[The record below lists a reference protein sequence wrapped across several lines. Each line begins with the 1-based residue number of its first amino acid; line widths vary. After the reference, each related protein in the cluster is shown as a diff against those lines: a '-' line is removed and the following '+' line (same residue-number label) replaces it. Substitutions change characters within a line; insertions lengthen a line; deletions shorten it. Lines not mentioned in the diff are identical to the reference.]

1 MVTRATISYFII
13 ILFSVSTSY
22 SDTSNPLRIT
32 IYPSRIDELGIGSN
46 KVIITKNQIAQS
58 TAKNL
63 PELLSQQTG
72 IQNISYMV
80 ELTILKL
87 PLVLEVLGSKLQWI
101 PLYS

>member
-1 MVTRATISYFII
+1 MITRAFISSFIF

-32 IYPSRIDELGIGSN
+32 IYPSRIVDLGIGSN
-46 KVIITKNQIAQS
+46 KVIITKKQIEQS

-72 IQNISYMV
+72 IQNISLYGGVDDTKAAIGM
-80 ELTILKL
+80 ED
-87 PLVLEVLGSKLQWI
+87 LVNKLQ
-101 PLYS
+101 